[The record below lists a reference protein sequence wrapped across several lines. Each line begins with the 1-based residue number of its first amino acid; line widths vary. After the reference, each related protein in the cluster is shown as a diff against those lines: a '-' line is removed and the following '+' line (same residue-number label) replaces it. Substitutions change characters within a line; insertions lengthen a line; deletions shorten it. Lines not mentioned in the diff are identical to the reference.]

1 MQPSSLIRNLFVLRA
16 EANAENLKGQRITEL
31 LSPELVILSS
41 SVPKAQSQSQKREE
55 KDHKK
60 ENNEDRCMDGG
71 EAHETSF
78 LAEGLLAVDWCL
90 GRKKNTISS
99 DVWALIG
106 CPGSRG

>member
-1 MQPSSLIRNLFVLRA
+1 MLRA